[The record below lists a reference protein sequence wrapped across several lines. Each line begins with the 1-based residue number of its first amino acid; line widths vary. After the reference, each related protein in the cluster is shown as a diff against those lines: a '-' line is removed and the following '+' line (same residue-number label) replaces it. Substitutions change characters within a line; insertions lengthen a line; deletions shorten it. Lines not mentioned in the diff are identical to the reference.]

1 MIYHYNKL
9 VRDKIPENINSVQG
23 RKANW
28 KVLNEGEYSKELD
41 KKLLEEVHEFIEAHE
56 VEELA
61 DVMEVLENII
71 RVHHINLEDV
81 KEKQRIKRDKKG
93 GFKDRVYLEFVE
105 EQERNVHA
113 EQELNKNWRKNNSLE
128 L

>member
-1 MIYHYNKL
+1 MIYHYHKL
-9 VRDKIPENINSVQG
+9 VRDKIPENINSIQG

-28 KVLNEGEYSKELD
+28 KVLDEEEYRKELD
-41 KKLLEEVHEFIEAHE
+41 KKLLEEVHEFIEEHD

-71 RVHHINLEDV
+71 RVHTINLEDV

-93 GFKDRVYLEFVE
+93 AFKDRIYLEFVE
-105 EQERNVHA
+105 EQEREIHE
-113 EQELNKNWRKNNSLE
+113 EQELNKSWRKNDGLE

>member
-1 MIYHYNKL
+1 MIYRYNKL
-9 VRDKIPENINSVQG
+9 VRDKIPENINSIQG

-28 KVLNEGEYSKELD
+28 KVLNEEVYSKELD
-41 KKLLEEVHEFIEAHE
+41 KKLLEEVHEFIEEHD

-61 DVMEVLENII
+61 DVMEVLENMI

-93 GFKDRVYLEFVE
+93 GFKDRIYLEFVKE
-105 EQERNVHA
+105 LERSIQA
-113 EQELNKNWRKNNSLE
+113 EQELNKSWPKNDGLE